1 MTPRARTHTRTGAS
15 LQRRLLAWLLLPLL
29 VLVPLTAT
37 LLDVLAVRPALD
49 GLDRALT
56 DTAVALARLLQ
67 VHDGVPSMP
76 LSEQTITA
84 LRADL
89 VDEVSFAVDDGAGGR
104 LAGDALL
111 IPMMSS
117 QTTALEPLA
126 VDGWRF
132 FDAMLYQR
140 PVRVAA
146 HRVGCGARGRTCT
159 IVVAESLTKRNEASR
174 AVALASLAAAVLLSA
189 CIATLALLAV
199 RGGLHPLR
207 HAAQQMRK
215 RSLQRLEPIDAASMP
230 REVAA
235 FVDALNDLFV
245 RLRAAAAAQRTFLE
259 DASHQLRTP
268 LATVLS
274 ESAQALA
281 QPHPPALQPTLDRLH
296 AAAERAARL
305 AHQLLTQAR
314 TEDAYRADAGTRP
327 RVDLAALARACADD
341 WLPPSTAAGQDLG
354 VVLHS
359 AVVAGDAL
367 LLTELMRNLVHNAT
381 LYAGRGARVTVR
393 TAVQGQQAVIE
404 VEDDG
409 PGLPEDERPHVWERF
424 RRGAGAPGTGA
435 GLGLAIVRDIA
446 RAHHGDAELLAG
458 PHGRGLRVRAHRPV
472 AADHAA
478 AEPVANLS

>member
-1 MTPRARTHTRTGAS
+1 MTSPVRPRTGAS
-15 LQRRLLAWLLLPLL
+15 LQRRLLLWLLLPLL
-29 VLVPLTAT
+29 VLVPLTAA
-37 LLDVLAVRPALD
+37 LLDMLAVRPALD

-56 DTAVALARLLQ
+56 DTAVALVRLLQ

-89 VDEVSFAVDDGAGGR
+89 VDEVNFAVDDGAGGL
-104 LAGDALL
+104 LAGDRLL
-111 IPMMSS
+111 IPMVSS
-117 QTTALEPLA
+117 QTTTLDPLA
-126 VDGWRF
+126 VDGWQF
-132 FDAMLYQR
+132 FDAMLHDR

-146 HRVGCGARGRTCT
+146 HRVACGAAGRTCT
-159 IVVAESLTKRNEASR
+159 IVVAESLTKRQDAER
-174 AVALASLAAAVLLSA
+174 AVALASLAAAVLLSLSM
-189 CIATLALLAV
+189 ATLALLAV

-235 FVDALNDLFV
+235 FVEALNDLFV
-245 RLRAAAAAQRTFLE
+245 RLRSAAAAQRTFLE

-305 AHQLLTQAR
+305 AQQLLTQAR
-314 TEDAYRADAGTRP
+314 TEDASRTGAAIQPT
-327 RVDLAALARACADD
+327 VDLAQLASACADD
-341 WLPPSTAAGQDLG
+341 WLAPSIAAGQDLG
-354 VVLHS
+354 FDLRP
-359 AVVAGDAL
+359 AVVAGNAL

-393 TAVQGQQAVIE
+393 TATHGTQAVIE

-409 PGLPEDERPHVWERF
+409 PGLPAEEQAQVWDRF
-424 RRGAGAPGTGA
+424 RRGTGAPGTGA

-446 RAHHGDAELLAG
+446 RAHHGDAEMLSG
-458 PHGRGLRVRAHRPV
+458 PHGRGLLVRASLPLA
-472 AADHAA
+472 AADQAA
-478 AEPVANLS
+478 REPVAKLS